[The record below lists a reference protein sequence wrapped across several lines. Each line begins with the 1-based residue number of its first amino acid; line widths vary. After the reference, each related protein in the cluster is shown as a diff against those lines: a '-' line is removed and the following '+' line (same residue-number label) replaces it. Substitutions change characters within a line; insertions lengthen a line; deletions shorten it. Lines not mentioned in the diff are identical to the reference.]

1 ITEIPK
7 LGRRK
12 IPLHEKHYGRNEL
25 IAAFIHKETKQS
37 RTRKQVSSHI
47 QVLKN
52 TRKEDLVLMELLSD
66 GPPEESNSPAWL
78 ESAMA
83 KIRKIFGDDRLQDS
97 PSSPTSPTSP
107 SDNFQDHLGHPERRR
122 SQEEDEDEERKPR
135 HNRQLSIASILNPI
149 YENGQAM
156 SDCSDSEFV
165 ENAPCSREDRPYS
178 QQDYE
183 NTRFNQ
189 VSTWQEKQVSHYADH
204 SLQESSSVS
213 GYSPRRQENSPGI
226 QYSNSEDLDL
236 ARTYRSEQYMFW
248 PCHFRLIQE
257 ENRLSSSHGL
267 PQVLLRREST
277 LVENIAPFHDS
288 LQSQDI
294 RILDES
300 RFPHLHE
307 DFGRKRCLF
316 MRCKMGLNLDDFTQ
330 HTRLLSKNLF
340 QSRQRLTIQCNT
352 TVYSFGKEVLGG
364 VETKQASQHYDR
376 FVYEFKIVDTWL
388 EEYLRTLRDGG
399 QEEMESSLQNMTIV
413 QEFSSLIPNQMDD
426 EEEPRLEPL
435 LVIAYEFFAGHG
447 MNTYRLTSGPP
458 PASVR
463 ARSHTWDHP
472 TAPWANG
479 QPGLWNGPN
488 DSRYPHKRPSMEFEQ
503 EWPPQSKKSRR
514 EFQSRLKYA

>member
-1 ITEIPK
+1 MEDQSGCNLPFTVLSLNIITHSVQPGLIETSLAITEIPK

-165 ENAPCSREDRPYS
+165 ENASCSREDRPYS

-183 NTRFNQ
+183 NTHFNQ

-204 SLQESSSVS
+204 SLQESSS
-213 GYSPRRQENSPGI
+213 
-226 QYSNSEDLDL
+226 
-236 ARTYRSEQYMFW
+236 
-248 PCHFRLIQE
+248 
-257 ENRLSSSHGL
+257 
-267 PQVLLRREST
+267 LLRREST